1 MTKPLAHRIAALINK
16 GLSNQEIIARL
27 KCEPQSVY
35 NTRYYIKNKSK
46 LLDKQKTK
54 RKYVRKTVEPVV
66 VETPPTPADLPT
78 EIVESPE
85 VRTPLVPQTYEPTL
99 WERIK
104 YWLAIK

>member
-35 NTRYYIKNKSK
+35 NTRYSLKNKAK

-54 RKYVRKTVEPVV
+54 RKYVRKAVETVV
-66 VETPPTPADLPT
+66 VQAPPTPADLPT

-85 VRTPLVPQTYEPTL
+85 VRTPLITLYNEPTL